1 MHENHQGLPLPLPL
15 PVTGHR
21 PSGKGLRSLLV
32 PGLLAAASVGIG
44 GSAGAARPLPG
55 GTVQSAGKA
64 ASLLSVQ
71 EPFSGRLASGQKL
84 SLQLEAP
91 AGAVVRG
98 NLQALG
104 VVLDVE
110 TPDGRHLRRLS
121 QGAGVDH
128 AFTWQSRGK
137 AKERLVLRAESTQPY
152 ASSAGSMS
160 AAQDGHSGAPT
171 YAAPSPGAYELTITQ
186 VLAPLAAGH
195 APAAE
200 IEPEPLRSPRL
211 KALQARLAQGG
222 DSRGFWL
229 EMERQ
234 GTPLIEPW
242 DAEHQLVSFVW
253 RGAGQSVRLFGS
265 PSGNHEPLQ
274 RLGSSDVWWA
284 SFVMPRDARLSYG
297 FAPDVPAVSADA
309 MIQRRA
315 ILSTL
320 QRDPLNRQ
328 SWGRSADLQAV
339 QDRYDGRSVL
349 TLAKAPPQPWS
360 QSRASVAAGQ
370 LQRHWLGSQALGNGR
385 DIWIYKPQG
394 WQQADAAQRSLLV
407 LFDAQAYLRQ
417 VPTPAIIDNL
427 MADGLLPATAVVLV
441 ANGAGDARSR
451 ELPPNPV
458 FADFMGKQLMPWLKA
473 QGIAAGPERT
483 VIAGSSYGGLA
494 SSYVALRYPQWFGNV
509 LSLSGS
515 YWWAPKGESPNWLAR
530 QYEQAPQLPIR
541 FYFDAGLY
549 EGARGGQ
556 AGIRE
561 TSQELGDVLRA
572 KGNKVVQ
579 RVHSTGHDYVHWQGS
594 LACGLLALTGR
605 EPSTE
610 GLKEQVEQAC
620 GL

>member
-1 MHENHQGLPLPLPL
+1 MHEDLQGLCL

-32 PGLLAAASVGIG
+32 PGLLAAASVGIS
-44 GSAGAARPLPG
+44 GSVGAAQPLPG
-55 GTVQSAGKA
+55 GSVQSAGKA
-64 ASLLSVQ
+64 ASLLAVR
-71 EPFSGRLASGQKL
+71 EPLSGRLEPGQAF
-84 SLQLEAP
+84 SLQLDAP

-121 QGAGVDH
+121 QGEGVDH

-137 AKERLVLRAESTQPY
+137 VQERLVLRAVKVQSY
-152 ASSAGSMS
+152 ASAANGVS
-160 AAQDGHSGAPT
+160 AAQDGRSDAPT

-186 VLAPLAAGH
+186 VLAPLAASH

-211 KALQARLAQGG
+211 KTLQARLAQGG
-222 DSRGFWL
+222 DSRGFWQ

-349 TLAKAPPQPWS
+349 TLVKAPPQPWS
-360 QSRASVAAGQ
+360 QSRASVATGQ

-458 FADFMGKQLMPWLKA
+458 FADFMGQQLMPWLKA

-610 GLKEQVEQAC
+610 GLKEQVAQAC

>member
-1 MHENHQGLPLPLPL
+1 MHGNHQGLPVT
-15 PVTGHR
+15 VTGHR

-32 PGLLAAASVGIG
+32 PGLLAAVSVGIG
-44 GSAGAARPLPG
+44 GQAGAARPLPAD
-55 GTVQSAGKA
+55 TAQSAAKA
-64 ASLLSVQ
+64 ASLLSVRQ
-71 EPFSGRLASGQKL
+71 PLSGRLVPGQKL

-137 AKERLVLRAESTQPY
+137 AKERLVLRAENSQPY
-152 ASSAGSMS
+152 ASSASGMS
-160 AAQDGHSGAPT
+160 AAQGGHSVAPT

-186 VLAPLAAGH
+186 VLAPLAVDH
-195 APAAE
+195 APAVE
-200 IEPEPLRSPRL
+200 LEPEPLRSPRL
-211 KALQARLAQGG
+211 KALEARLAQGG
-222 DSRGFWL
+222 DSRSFWQ
-229 EMERQ
+229 EMERE

-253 RGAGQSVRLFGS
+253 RGARQSVRLFGS

-309 MIQRRA
+309 MIQRRS

-339 QDRYDGRSVL
+339 QDRFDGRSVL

-360 QSRASVAAGQ
+360 QTRASVPTGQ

-394 WQQADAAQRSLLV
+394 WQQADAAGRSLLV

-441 ANGAGDARSR
+441 ANGAGDARSS

-473 QGIAAGPERT
+473 QGIAAGAERT

-515 YWWAPKGESPNWLAR
+515 YWWAPKGEAPNWLAR
-530 QYEQAPQLPIR
+530 QYEQTPQLPIR

-579 RVHSTGHDYVHWQGS
+579 RVHSTGHDYVHWQGA

-605 EPSTE
+605 EPSSE
-610 GLKEQVEQAC
+610 RLKEQVAQSC

>member
-1 MHENHQGLPLPLPL
+1 MHGNHQGLPVTVT
-15 PVTGHR
+15 VTGHR

-32 PGLLAAASVGIG
+32 LGLLAAVSVGIG
-44 GSAGAARPLPG
+44 GQAGAARPLPAD
-55 GTVQSAGKA
+55 TVQSATKA
-64 ASLLSVQ
+64 ASLLLVR
-71 EPFSGRLASGQKL
+71 EPLSGRLVPGQKL

-104 VVLDVE
+104 VALDVE

-137 AKERLVLRAESTQPY
+137 AKERLVLRAENTQLY
-152 ASSAGSMS
+152 ASSASGMS
-160 AAQDGHSGAPT
+160 AAQGGHSGAPT

-186 VLAPLAAGH
+186 VLAPLAVDH
-195 APAAE
+195 APAVE
-200 IEPEPLRSPRL
+200 LEPEPLRSPRL
-211 KALQARLAQGG
+211 KALEARLAQGG
-222 DSRGFWL
+222 DSRSFWQ
-229 EMERQ
+229 EMERE

-253 RGAGQSVRLFGS
+253 RGARQSVRLFGS

-297 FAPDVPAVSADA
+297 FAPDVPVVSADT
-309 MIQRRA
+309 MIQRRS

-339 QDRYDGRSVL
+339 QDRFDGRSVL

-360 QSRASVAAGQ
+360 QTRASVPTGQ

-394 WQQADAAQRSLLV
+394 WQQADAAGHSLLV

-473 QGIAAGPERT
+473 QGIAAGAERT

-530 QYEQAPQLPIR
+530 QYQQSPQLPIR
-541 FYFDAGLY
+541 FYLDAGIY

-605 EPSTE
+605 EPSSE
-610 GLKEQVEQAC
+610 RLKEQVAQSC

>member
-1 MHENHQGLPLPLPL
+1 MHEDLQGLCL
-15 PVTGHR
+15 PVTGRR
-21 PSGKGLRSLLV
+21 PSGKGLRFLLV
-32 PGLLAAASVGIG
+32 PGLLAAAGVGISGSVGAVQPSPG
-44 GSAGAARPLPG
+44 GS
-55 GTVQSAGKA
+55 VQSAGKA
-64 ASLLSVQ
+64 ASLLAVR
-71 EPFSGRLASGQKL
+71 EPLSGRLEPGQAF
-84 SLQLEAP
+84 SLQLDAP

-121 QGAGVDH
+121 QGEGVDH

-137 AKERLVLRAESTQPY
+137 VKERLVLRAVKVQSY
-152 ASSAGSMS
+152 ASAANGVS
-160 AAQDGHSGAPT
+160 AAQDGRSDAPT

-186 VLAPLAAGH
+186 VLAPLAASH

-211 KALQARLAQGG
+211 KTLQARLAQGG
-222 DSRGFWL
+222 DSRGFWQ

-242 DAEHQLVSFVW
+242 DAERQLVSFVW

-360 QSRASVAAGQ
+360 QSRAGVATGQ

-458 FADFMGKQLMPWLKA
+458 FADFMGQQLMPWLKA

-610 GLKEQVEQAC
+610 GLKEQVAQAC